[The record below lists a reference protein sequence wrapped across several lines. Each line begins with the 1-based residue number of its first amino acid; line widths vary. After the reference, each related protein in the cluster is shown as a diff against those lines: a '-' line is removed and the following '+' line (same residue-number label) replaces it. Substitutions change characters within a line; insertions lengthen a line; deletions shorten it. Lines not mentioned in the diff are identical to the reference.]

1 MDNLEKKGREPK
13 TRKNL
18 LSNQLVIIVP
28 GDSKLALSLPWL
40 FARKQW
46 PLKTIVET
54 LVLLPLVM
62 PPVSTGLILLKTFG
76 RRSPLGQWLY
86 ERGIEIVFNWKG
98 VLMAMSVMSF
108 PLLVRSART
117 SFADVNPRLEQIA
130 APWALRR

>member
-76 RRSPLGQWLY
+76 PTQ
-86 ERGIEIVFNWKG
+86 
-98 VLMAMSVMSF
+98 
-108 PLLVRSART
+108 PAR
-117 SFADVNPRLEQIA
+117 AV
-130 APWALRR
+130 AL